1 MNVFSAPVHRTG
13 CKQLPGGLLE
23 KEKEKDESCLVL
35 HRPVLNSQE
44 ASAEGLCVTVG
55 KCSDSDP
62 GFSVGMD
69 VPLWS

>member
-1 MNVFSAPVHRTG
+1 ML
-13 CKQLPGGLLE
+13 Q
-23 KEKEKDESCLVL
+23 KEKEKDESCPVL

-55 KCSDSDP
+55 KCSGSDP

-69 VPLWS
+69 VSLWS